1 MATKLFHLKKKSV
14 SFLKFY
20 KIVWSPPLFII
31 WSNLQPNAS
40 IQGCSLTAAHQWPSR
55 LIGTGSPNQHWYWWA
70 YRMLSLN
77 RSLQPAG
84 PAVHSFKSPPFLVAQ
99 VNRQITIDSTWC
111 YQLNTSSFIPSHKVS
126 WQRLMA
132 PDSNDK
138 ARQINE
144 TPSKWMTIFWEI
156 PIEFQLLSRDAR
168 PHTFETNL
176 VNVLIWLRA
185 DELFMDG
192 HQPWEN
198 VTFHLIFN
206 LNFPFKQTI

>member
-99 VNRQITIDSTWC
+99 VKRQITIDSTWC

-138 ARQINE
+138 ARQVPGESATFFCNFNSNQWNSFKVNDYFLRNSNWIS
-144 TPSKWMTIFWEI
+144 TSITWRATAHV
-156 PIEFQLLSRDAR
+156 RDK
-168 PHTFETNL
+168 L
-176 VNVLIWLRA
+176 
-185 DELFMDG
+185 G
-192 HQPWEN
+192 
-198 VTFHLIFN
+198 
-206 LNFPFKQTI
+206 